1 MKAKIRDEAWHNLG
15 LKMIAEL
22 NLKVRKGEES
32 KSRLDCTG
40 HL

>member
-15 LKMIAEL
+15 FKMIGEL
-22 NLKVRKGEES
+22 NLKVRKGAES